1 MKTIKKL
8 ITAAAA
14 AVCMLSCSLTGFA
27 EGENVV
33 VTTTTGTSAEGQNGV
48 VWTQLTQEKTTNGLD
63 NNAVQLS
70 VSVSNIEDGK
80 FTAVLNVSTK
90 EKIALIQGS
99 IGYNKDEYRLTSAQL
114 AQDDGGVLVEDKAEG
129 KYSFTYS
136 SEAGSD
142 RSGEYIKLGF
152 EMIKPSEKNDVLFL
166 TIDNVL
172 DMQTQSLNF
181 GKSDGIIDPTGSPSV
196 SQDVKAIRLAAFA
209 RPYTFEELGFADVI
223 NCEVEESQVAKYSEG
238 GIVAMTPGTVSA
250 KLINKDY
257 TIQKVRIEVYSAQ
270 DGDEP
275 AAPGGDKKEDTKTQP
290 QKAKTSVN
298 VGVPLLLI
306 AALSFALFITAK
318 SRKRKASPANAQRQP
333 VRNGSY
339 EPRYQA
345 QRRDDRRRPRYP
357 ADPRDRYPR
366 DSRPPRHPRDP
377 RDPRR

>member
-1 MKTIKKL
+1 MKTIKRL

-14 AVCMLSCSLTGFA
+14 AVCMLSGSIACFA

-99 IGYNKDEYRLTSAQL
+99 IGYDKEEYRLVSAQL

-136 SEAGSD
+136 SESGSD

-181 GKSDGIIDPTGSPSV
+181 NKSDGIIDPTNSPSV
-196 SQDVKAIRLAAFA
+196 SQDIKAIRLAAFA

-223 NCEVEESQVAKYSEG
+223 NCELEDNQVAKYSEG
-238 GIVAMTPGTVSA
+238 GIVAMTPGTVTA

-270 DGDEP
+270 DGEEP
-275 AAPGGDKKEDTKTQP
+275 AAPGDDKKEDTKSEP

-306 AALSFALFITAK
+306 AALTFALFITAK
-318 SRKRKASPANAQRQP
+318 SRKRRPAPANAQRQP
-333 VRNGSY
+333 ARRGSY

-345 QRRDDRRRPRYP
+345 QRRDVRQQPRYP
-357 ADPRDRYPR
+357 RDPRDRYPR
-366 DSRPPRHPRDP
+366 DQRAPRYPRDP

>member
-1 MKTIKKL
+1 MKTIKRL
-8 ITAAAA
+8 ITAASA
-14 AVCMLSCSLTGFA
+14 AVCMLSCGLTCFA

-80 FTAVLNVSTK
+80 FTAALNVSTK

-166 TIDNVL
+166 TVDNVL

-181 GKSDGIIDPTGSPSV
+181 GKSDGIIDPTGSPSI
-196 SQDVKAIRLAAFA
+196 SQDIKSVRLAAFA

-223 NCEVEESQVAKYSEG
+223 NCEIEESQVAKYSEG
-238 GIVAMTPGTVSA
+238 GIVAMTPGTVNA

-257 TIQKVRIEVYSAQ
+257 TIQKVKIEVYSAQ
-270 DGDEP
+270 NGDEP
-275 AAPGGDKKEDTKTQP
+275 AAPDADKKEETKSEP

-298 VGVPLLLI
+298 IGVPLLLI
-306 AALSFALFITAK
+306 AAFLFALFITAK
-318 SRKRKASPANAQRQP
+318 SRKRKPAPANRQRPQS
-333 VRNGSY
+333 RGSY

-345 QRRDDRRRPRYP
+345 QRRDTRPQPRYP
-357 ADPRDRYPR
+357 RDPRDRYPR
-366 DSRPPRHPRDP
+366 DQRAPRYPRDP